1 MVKKTKCKLK
11 TIRNLNLS
19 KNKLR
24 ERDEEGV
31 DRLKGIKNQLKK
43 LKRLKKNLKYIK
55 IKQKNL
61 WRKNNSH
68 HLLKSRKETNLQS
81 RLKSLYWK
89 ERLQLTF
96 FVHKEI
102 NYMFYKKM
110 GTFIIVHW
118 TRQIWEIIITNFI

>member
-61 WRKNNSH
+61 
-68 HLLKSRKETNLQS
+68 
-81 RLKSLYWK
+81 
-89 ERLQLTF
+89 
-96 FVHKEI
+96 
-102 NYMFYKKM
+102 
-110 GTFIIVHW
+110 
-118 TRQIWEIIITNFI
+118 